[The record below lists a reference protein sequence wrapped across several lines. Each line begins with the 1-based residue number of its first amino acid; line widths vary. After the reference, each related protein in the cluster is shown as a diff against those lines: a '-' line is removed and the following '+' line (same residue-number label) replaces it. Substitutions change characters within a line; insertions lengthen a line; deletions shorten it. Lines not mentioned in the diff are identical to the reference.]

1 MNGRGFRTFR
11 NVSTFTYVGRNTSLY
26 NRAFKYNDPKKEPLK
41 ILIAGPGPFEP
52 FYVSY
57 LGKHSIDAVDI
68 SPKMCDIIHGINNG
82 AYVDMETL
90 AEKCH
95 NVNDDGKPRPNRDL
109 SNSERVEQAAK
120 EMAMQGFAP
129 EDFLS
134 GRKRFFRVMNPNAD
148 ITTFAE
154 DIFAFLEKKGGYDVV
169 AMCTLFINLRK
180 TLGDEELAK
189 LFISFR
195 KVMSCADRRDSGIL
209 AISETPAAI
218 HGPRNVVGFMV
229 DAGFTIT
236 DMIVDNLVNARGSLR
251 GGYGIIS
258 RADGHLT
265 RKRSDMDIR
274 KLREEFDGGVFA
286 GSGVS
291 AIEMPDDAL
300 VSFLENTDRVVLA
313 ALRTSLEK
321 MTVFTADKQKLT
333 DTLPETRTSFGLSEL
348 EQ

>member
-1 MNGRGFRTFR
+1 MNGRGFKTFR

-26 NRAFKYNDPKKEPLK
+26 NRAFKYSDPKKEPLK

-57 LGKHSIDAVDI
+57 LGKHKIDAVDI
-68 SPKMCDIIHGINNG
+68 NPKMCEIIHGVNNG
-82 AYVDMETL
+82 AYVEMETL

-109 SNSERVEQAAK
+109 SNSKRVTQATE
-120 EMAMQGFAP
+120 EMIMHGFAP
-129 EDFLS
+129 GDFLS
-134 GRKRFFRVMNPNAD
+134 GRKKFFRVMNPNAD

-154 DIFAFLEKKGGYDVV
+154 DIFTFLEKKGGYDVV
-169 AMCTLFINLRK
+169 AMCTLFVNLRK
-180 TLGDEELAK
+180 TLSDEQLEK
-189 LFISFR
+189 LFVSFG
-195 KVMSCADRRDSGIL
+195 KVMPSADRRDSGIL

-236 DMIVDNLVNARGSLR
+236 DIIVDNLVNARGSLR

-258 RADGHLT
+258 RSDGHFT
-265 RKRSDMDIR
+265 RKRSDMDIV
-274 KLREEFDGGVFA
+274 KFREEFDKGAFA
-286 GSGVS
+286 GSDIS
-291 AIEMPDDAL
+291 TIEIPDDAL

-313 ALRTSLEK
+313 ALRLSLEK

-333 DTLPETRTSFGLSEL
+333 DALPETRTSFGLSEL